1 MRSGIGLATGRGG
14 DVGMTDAVLDRV
26 GALQHPGQIRQHR
39 VLRIGERLIVGTFE
53 LDADREIVA
62 AAVAAPLGPPRMP
75 GTSGT
80 RDKLDQFAIAA
91 YQEVA
96 GNLEA
101 LNLAVVWVGTRVE
114 AVGKQFDDA
123 GATELARRQAD
134 VVNNQELDGRACR
147 PVIAVR

>member
-1 MRSGIGLATGRGG
+1 
-14 DVGMTDAVLDRV
+14 
-26 GALQHPGQIRQHR
+26 
-39 VLRIGERLIVGTFE
+39 
-53 LDADREIVA
+53 
-62 AAVAAPLGPPRMP
+62 MP

-114 AVGKQFDDA
+114 PVGEKFDDA
-123 GATELARRQAD
+123 GAAKLARRQAD
-134 VVNNQELDGRACR
+134 VVNDQELDGRACR